1 MTSTTSRYEGDTWD
15 LASSVGVTATMVAAA
30 RAMATR
36 TDKPLIND
44 PFAEPLVRAVGVD
57 LLARLASGEL
67 DPRELNDVQDGTS
80 VSGGS
85 AGAMSRMA
93 DNMAVRT
100 KYFDEFFLG
109 ATKAG
114 IKQAV
119 ILASGLDSRAYR
131 LTWPAGTVVYEIDQP
146 QVIAFKTQT
155 LAELGATPTADRR
168 VVAID
173 LREDW
178 PAALRAAGFDPEQPT
193 AWSAEGLLGYLPP
206 EAQDRLLDTITEL
219 SAPGSRFATESA
231 RNIEPGDEEK
241 MMERM
246 QRIAERWS
254 AHGFDLD
261 MTGLVYFGD
270 RNEAAPYLADH
281 GWQLTASSVSDLFA
295 ANGLP
300 PFEDDDVRMGD
311 LLYVSGTL
319 DTTNN

>member
-36 TDKPLIND
+36 ADTPLIND

-67 DPRELNDVQDGTS
+67 DPSELNDVHDVQDGAT
-80 VSGGS
+80 GS

-93 DNMAVRT
+93 DSMAVRT
-100 KYFDEFFLG
+100 KFFDEFFLD

-119 ILASGLDSRAYR
+119 ILASGLDARAYR

-146 QVIAFKTQT
+146 QVIEFKTQT

-178 PAALRAAGFDPEQPT
+178 PAALRAAGFDPQQPT